1 MANANKTASS
11 SSERKISDRRLK
23 DLRKGSSRIE
33 RRLSAISK
41 RADEVKSQID
51 SSNGEGKT
59 SLVMEIEYID
69 SQLGKLDAV
78 KARLAET
85 HSSYITKNK
94 RIDEERLGL
103 S

>member
-1 MANANKTASS
+1 MSNKSASS
-11 SSERKISDRRLK
+11 SSERKISVRRLK

-33 RRLSAISK
+33 RRLSTLSQ

-69 SQLGKLDAV
+69 SELGKLNAV
-78 KARLAET
+78 NARLAET
-85 HSSYITKNK
+85 HSSYLSKNK